1 MPRPSSFEA
10 RLACAR
16 LAPQD
21 DGRCLLVG
29 QDKLRAH
36 PIILRCS
43 TLAVEARLACARLAP
58 QDDGRML
65 FVGGDWRLGTR
76 SHKIGGGPAEFPPSP
91 LRHQPACKPGS
102 VRRGCPRVTTIP
114 LGRRLPVASSNLP
127 GRPDQDID
135 PGPCARAPNPRR
147 PYSVLLPVGF
157 TVPPPLP
164 ATRCALT
171 APFHPCRGQ
180 TQRTAAVSVSV
191 ALSLGLHPPDVIR
204 HRMSMEPGLSSRIAF
219 RH

>member
-1 MPRPSSFEA
+1 MRSVFVARRPCRTLRPHPEEPARSSGVSKDGHT
-10 RLACAR
+10 LP
-16 LAPQD
+16 AP
-21 DGRCLLVG
+21 GR
-29 QDKLRAH
+29 Q
-36 PIILRCS
+36 
-43 TLAVEARLACARLAP
+43 T
-58 QDDGRML
+58 Q
-65 FVGGDWRLGTR
+65 
-76 SHKIGGGPAEFPPSP
+76 KIGGARRSSPPSP

-102 VRRGCPRVTTIP
+102 VGRGCPRVTTIP

-135 PGPCARAPNPRR
+135 PGSYACAQTPRR

-180 TQRTAAVSVSV
+180 TQRTAAVSFSV

-204 HRMSMEPGLSSRIAF
+204 HRMSMEPGLSSHTAF
-219 RH
+219 RP